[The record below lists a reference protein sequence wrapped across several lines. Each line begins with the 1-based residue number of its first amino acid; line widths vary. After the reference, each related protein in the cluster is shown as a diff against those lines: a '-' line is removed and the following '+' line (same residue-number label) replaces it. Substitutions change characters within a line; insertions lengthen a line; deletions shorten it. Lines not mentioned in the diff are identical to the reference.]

1 VKRTTRHLEPA
12 SAAAREGE
20 PLIAAHDLSV
30 AYGSN
35 VAIEDVSFSVRAG
48 QRIGLIG
55 PNGSGKTTLFRA
67 ILGELRPVAGTLCVS
82 ARCGAV
88 PQTTRS
94 RLDYPVTALDVAL
107 MGTLSRLPWWRLPGR
122 AERHRAR
129 DALAEVG
136 MADRAHQL
144 FGELSGGQ
152 QQRVLIARA
161 LVQEAT
167 VLLLDEP
174 FTGVDATNVQTILE
188 LIDRLAS
195 EGRSLLVS
203 THDVD
208 QVREWD
214 AVLCLNHRQIAFG
227 PPTEAL
233 RPEVLA
239 ATYPGSVIV
248 LSHQGHELH
257 HDEAGE
263 HTHP

>member
-1 VKRTTRHLEPA
+1 VKLSPHLR
-12 SAAAREGE
+12 AAVPEAADDA
-20 PLIAAHDLSV
+20 LIVANDLSV
-30 AYGSN
+30 AYGAN
-35 VAIEDVSFSVRAG
+35 VAVEDVSFSVRAG
-48 QRIGLIG
+48 QRIGVIG

-67 ILGELRPVAGTLCVS
+67 ILGEVRPFTGTLRVS
-82 ARCGAV
+82 TRCGTV

-107 MGTLSRLPWWRLPGR
+107 MGTLSRMPWWRRPGR
-122 AERHRAR
+122 GERQRAR
-129 DALAEVG
+129 EALAQVG
-136 MADRAHQL
+136 MRDRANEL

-152 QQRVLIARA
+152 QQRVLVARA
-161 LVQEAT
+161 LVQEAR

-174 FTGVDATNVQTILE
+174 FTGVDATNVQAILE
-188 LIDRLAS
+188 LIDGLAS
-195 EGRSLLVS
+195 EGRGVLVS

-227 PPTEAL
+227 PPADVL
-233 RPEVLA
+233 RPDVLA